1 MVDRCVLGV
10 GHELICPFGEV
21 IQLAENV
28 ADLRIGEQRRLGKL
42 VFGKLELGI
51 GSGAAL
57 DRRLAELA
65 PRTGAVFAFAFEGK
79 LCLGF
84 QRLFRPVP
92 KVGNGNNPG
101 ADILPAWLVDGHGNR
116 LNVVETIEDAECAEG
131 VQHHLWIFLAIHQH
145 ALAVFEVN
153 NVEQLVR
160 HDEAVAGSEAVR
172 HIAGE
177 VQPLLN
183 EHLGV
188 RAILP
193 GFLDG
198 FQNEF
203 HVAVRIQ
210 FHFIGVV
217 LADRA
222 GGAHLQRFAELVFC
236 KGMSRCTFCGSFR
249 FSVLELQFQPGGWV
263 AVKPA
268 VGGGCRED
276 CMTIRWHLSAPP
288 HP

>member
-1 MVDRCVLGV
+1 MVDRRVLGV

-28 ADLRIGEQRRLGKL
+28 ADLRIGEQRWLGKL

-57 DRRLAELA
+57 DRRFAELA
-65 PRTGAVFAFAFEGK
+65 PRTGAIVAFTLEGK
-79 LCLGF
+79 FRLGL
-84 QRLFRPVP
+84 QRLFRPIP
-92 KVGNGNNPG
+92 KLGNGNDPS
-101 ADILPAWLVDGHGNR
+101 ADILPARLVDGHRNC
-116 LNVVETIEDAECAEG
+116 LNVVETIEDAECAKRI
-131 VQHHLWIFLAIHQH
+131 QHHLRIFLGIHQH
-145 ALAVFEVN
+145 ALAVFQVN
-153 NVEQLVR
+153 NVEELVR
-160 HDEAVAGSEAVR
+160 HDETVAGPETVW

-222 GGAHLQRFAELVFC
+222 GGAHLQRFAELVLCQRVSGGAFGCGFC
-236 KGMSRCTFCGSFR
+236 
-249 FSVLELQFQPGGWV
+249 FSVLELQFQPCGWITV
-263 AVKPA
+263 EPA